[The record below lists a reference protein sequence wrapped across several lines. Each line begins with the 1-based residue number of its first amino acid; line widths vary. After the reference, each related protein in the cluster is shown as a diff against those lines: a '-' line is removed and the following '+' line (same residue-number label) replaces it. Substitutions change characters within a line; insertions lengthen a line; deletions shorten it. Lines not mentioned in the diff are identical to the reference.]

1 MGENEEKK
9 PRDYRKL
16 FCSIISPLT
25 STTGTILVAIGKA
38 NNSLTLVTVGVGFCF
53 ATLSGLLAFP
63 VVSFI
68 GQIIADNR
76 ELRKE
81 IRTKEKRQNLTSED
95 IVVERMVEADKLNDT
110 PEAKLKKKLSK
121 IADSCCCI
129 EQDLDTAISQINEVV
144 RIEKSIANFEEYAHK
159 KAPVRLLKEE
169 YEQFKEGI
177 LQNVRDIIAICTI
190 GDAENRRSLTEE
202 EILSIEDE
210 VKSSQRKIEKF
221 HDFMRK
227 TGKSATQLPETDVFS
242 EISLNASIKA
252 TENFYQKSPH

>member
-1 MGENEEKK
+1 MEENEEKK

-38 NNSLTLVTVGVGFCF
+38 TNSPTLITVGVGFCF

-76 ELRKE
+76 KLRKE
-81 IRTKEKRQNLTSED
+81 IRAKEKKQNLTSED
-95 IVVERMVEADKLNDT
+95 IVVERMIEADKLNDT

-121 IADSCCCI
+121 IADSCYCI
-129 EQDLDTAISQINEVV
+129 EQDLNTVISQINEVI

-210 VKSSQRKIEKF
+210 VKSSQKKIEKF

-242 EISLNASIKA
+242 EISLDASIKA